1 MRIERVVVDASPLI
15 VLFKSGLAELLP
27 QLFSE
32 VIVPASVRRE
42 VMVAGKE
49 DDASAGLAKATWAV
63 SVEDP
68 IIPPIIAGWDLGAGE
83 SSVLALALN
92 HEGTRAVL
100 DDRAARNCAQALQ
113 ILVLGTVGTIVL
125 AKRRGLTPSV
135 KIALTRMS
143 DAGCWLSEDLV
154 QAALREA
161 GES

>member
-1 MRIERVVVDASPLI
+1 M
-15 VLFKSGLAELLP
+15 
-27 QLFSE
+27 
-32 VIVPASVRRE
+32 
-42 VMVAGKE
+42 
-49 DDASAGLAKATWAV
+49 
-63 SVEDP
+63 
-68 IIPPIIAGWDLGAGE
+68 
-83 SSVLALALN
+83 
-92 HEGTRAVL
+92 L

-113 ILVLGTVGTIVL
+113 IRLLGTVATIVL